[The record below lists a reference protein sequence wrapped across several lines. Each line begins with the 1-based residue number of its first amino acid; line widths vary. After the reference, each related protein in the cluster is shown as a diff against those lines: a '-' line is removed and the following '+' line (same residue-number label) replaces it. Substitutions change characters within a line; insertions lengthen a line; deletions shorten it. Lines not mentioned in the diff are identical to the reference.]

1 MLSHKLKHKLCWV
14 ILFLTLNFLV
24 SFLIGLVVLYLGIA
38 YIGSILYGWILGV
51 AIAPL
56 MQLAKQ
62 PLKKMATKYLNGMY
76 LYSKKKLFC
85 HAMVVIIL
93 SLTLLMIPII
103 TFLIK
108 MNSDRIHIEM

>member
-1 MLSHKLKHKLCWV
+1 MLSHKLKHKFCLT

-38 YIGSILYGWILGV
+38 YVGSILYGWILGL

-76 LYSKKKLFC
+76 LYSKRKLFF
-85 HAMVVIIL
+85 HAVLITVL
-93 SLTLLMIPII
+93 SLVLLMIPIV
-103 TFLIK
+103 TFIIK
-108 MNSDRIHIEM
+108 MN